1 MPFSFSLAAVL
12 RLKESIEK
20 REEVALESIH
30 LRVARA
36 RREMDELADE
46 LTRAWQE
53 REKAL
58 RKPVQANRL
67 LAMQVEIDAAV
78 AAKQAASE
86 AMQKL
91 QRQRD
96 AQMKSYKIA
105 HRQRQML
112 TDLRAQ
118 KKTAYEQEQARRQ
131 QKTIDD
137 VVAARWQRR

>member
-1 MPFSFSLAAVL
+1 MPFSFPLASVL

-36 RREMDELADE
+36 RREMDELTDQM
-46 LTRAWQE
+46 TRAWQE

-58 RKPVQANRL
+58 RKSVQANRL
-67 LAMQVEIDAAV
+67 YAMQVEIDAAV

-96 AQMKSYKIA
+96 AQMKSYRIA

-131 QKTIDD
+131 QKTLDD